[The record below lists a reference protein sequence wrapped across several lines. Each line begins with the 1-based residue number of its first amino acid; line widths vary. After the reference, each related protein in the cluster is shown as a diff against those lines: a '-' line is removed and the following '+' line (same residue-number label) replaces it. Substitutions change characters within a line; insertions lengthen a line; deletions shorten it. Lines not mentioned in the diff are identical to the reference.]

1 MLVSFA
7 LRNTV
12 ADRRVVPIDC
22 PACGKQ
28 NVAAQAQDLRQTLL
42 LFHVLPIFHHRPTL
56 VTCHACGAELV
67 ASMKSADLARV
78 GDPQHVARYLRVR
91 LPLVLRA
98 LVLGGIV
105 AWLLPLIGTV
115 WTGIAYG
122 WSRRYTGWVRWM
134 ALVLFLLSLLPT
146 LGLVLAEAW
155 PDAPPAAAQDAP
167 ATLPTRGAP
176 QP

>member
-12 ADRRVVPIDC
+12 ADRRIIPIDC
-22 PACGKQ
+22 PVCRKQ

-42 LFHVLPIFHHRPTL
+42 LLHVLPVFHHRPTL
-56 VTCHACGAELV
+56 VTCQACGAELV
-67 ASMKSADLARV
+67 AGMRTADLARV

-155 PDAPPAAAQDAP
+155 PAKAPAASHGPPAP
-167 ATLPTRGAP
+167 LP
-176 QP
+176 